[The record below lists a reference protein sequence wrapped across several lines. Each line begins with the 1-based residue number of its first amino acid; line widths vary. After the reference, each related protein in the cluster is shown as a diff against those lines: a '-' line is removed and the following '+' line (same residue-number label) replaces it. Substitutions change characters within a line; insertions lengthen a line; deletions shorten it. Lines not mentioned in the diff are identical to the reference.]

1 MPKAF
6 LLAAG
11 LGTRLRPLTNEIP
24 KCLLPI
30 GGKPLLQIWLEHLG
44 KHRVNEVLINT
55 HWHHEKVEEFLS
67 APEEWTLYSTGQA
80 DYTDLIEKPKNP
92 RADLAAAGIYVAD
105 KQIFN

>member
-11 LGTRLRPLTNEIP
+11 LGTRMRPLTNEIP

-44 KHRVNEVLINT
+44 KNRVNEVLINT
-55 HWHHEKVEEFLS
+55 HWHHEKVEAFVKQRVNG
-67 APEEWTLYSTGQA
+67 YSLLVNG
-80 DYTDLIEKPKNP
+80 
-92 RADLAAAGIYVAD
+92 
-105 KQIFN
+105 KQDTERK